1 MKELFDIP
9 DLEPE
14 TIRQFYPFMTDLD
27 AEQIQVIKVL
37 RDTRAAYEDMDV
49 FENAVSVLN
58 GISPNVLEM
67 EGSEPEYIWRA
78 LDIIFRLHPDIE
90 LAWEVLM
97 YIKYIFNDNG
107 CYFYHPKLPIENI
120 FYDEIVKRAIYGPFP
135 IEEDFIGIQAVKY
148 LKIQEYLKMESG
160 K

>member
-1 MKELFDIP
+1 MKELFEID

-14 TIRQFYPFMTDLD
+14 TIRQLYPLMTNLD
-27 AEQIQVIKVL
+27 IEQIQVIKVL

-49 FENAVSVLN
+49 FENAVLVLN
-58 GISPNVLEM
+58 GVSPNIGVM
-67 EGSEPEYIWRA
+67 EGASPAFIWRA

-90 LAWEVLM
+90 LSWEVLM
-97 YIKYIFNDNG
+97 YIKAMCSDEGY
-107 CYFYHPKLPIENI
+107 YFYHPSLDLKNPYFN
-120 FYDEIVKRAIYGPFP
+120 EIKSRAEKGPFP
-135 IEEDFIGIQAVKY
+135 LEEDFIGVQAVKY

>member
-1 MKELFDIP
+1 MKELLEIP

-14 TIRQFYPFMTDLD
+14 TIRHFFPIFTDLD
-27 AEQIQVIKVL
+27 VEQIQVIKVL
-37 RDTRAAYEDMDV
+37 KDTRAAYEDMDV

-58 GISPNVLEM
+58 EISPNVREM
-67 EGSEPEYIWRA
+67 EGSSPEYIWRA
-78 LDIIFRLHPDIE
+78 LDIIFRLHPDVE

-97 YIKYIFNDNG
+97 YIKYIFNDDG
-107 CYFYHPKLPIENI
+107 IYFYHPSLDLENPY
-120 FYDEIVKRAIYGPFP
+120 FNEIKSRAEKGPFP
-135 IEEDFIGIQAVKY
+135 LQEDFIGVQAAKY